1 MTFWASIYRVSYGD
15 SISANKS
22 RLDPLNSLSELDNEV
37 GNHMQ
42 MRLAPLSTRTKTVRV
57 EVTRLDSLSRGFQI
71 ETPSG
76 IQMMVSWKSAA
87 THIPMPKPF

>member
-1 MTFWASIYRVSYGD
+1 
-15 SISANKS
+15 
-22 RLDPLNSLSELDNEV
+22 
-37 GNHMQ
+37 MQ

-57 EVTRLDSLSRGFQI
+57 EGTRLDSLSRGSQI

-87 THIPMPKPF
+87 THIPMPMPF